1 VRPCRVHPAAGASL
15 TRPRLHTPRQCPNP
29 AFDFRL
35 AGQYHLAVKILQ
47 RYALRQFVPPFFLAI
62 LVLTF
67 VLLMDR
73 LFLLA
78 DMLVRKGVAVANV
91 SEVMVLSLPFVV
103 QICAPLGTLIAG
115 VISFGRMAQD
125 NEIRV
130 IRAAGIRIVRL
141 FIPVAFACLLLLVAM
156 VGFNGYIVPESQ
168 HRVRNLLTDVARKK
182 PAMRVREGVFMDDF
196 PGYMIYIG
204 SMDERHSTV
213 RNVAIFE
220 TGASKGT
227 PGFVT
232 APRGDISYTADDGY
246 MVMTLFDGEMHELV
260 DAETYRRLLFK
271 RHVINVAMDDE
282 LVRRDR
288 EYRNDEEMMLPQ
300 LAATMKQLN
309 KDVGDLKRKAAEAG
323 KKAKLSEPDRLKYD
337 ELQSRARYKGLEAVR
352 YDVELQKRLS
362 LAFSAFFFLLFGAP
376 VGLLLRRGGVGT
388 GFIIGLVF
396 FAVYYVLLLAGE
408 NMAESGKLSPFVGMW
423 LPNIIL
429 VLPVT
434 ELFLRAFYEKSVLR
448 LVGLRI

>member
-1 VRPCRVHPAAGASL
+1 M
-15 TRPRLHTPRQCPNP
+15 
-29 AFDFRL
+29 
-35 AGQYHLAVKILQ
+35 VKILQ

-78 DMLVRKGVAVANV
+78 DMLVRKGVAVKVV
-91 SEVMVLSLPFVV
+91 SEVALLSLPFVV
-103 QICAPLGTLIAG
+103 QICVPLGSLIAG

-125 NEIRV
+125 HEISV
-130 IRAAGIRIVRL
+130 IRAAGIQTIRL
-141 FIPVAFACLLLLVAM
+141 FTPVAFACLLLLAAM
-156 VGFNGYIVPESQ
+156 VGFNGYIVPEAQ
-168 HRVRNLLTDVARKK
+168 HRVRNLLTDVARKR
-182 PAMRVREGVFMDDF
+182 PAMRIREDEFMDDF

-204 SMDERHSTV
+204 SIDERRSTV

-220 TGASKGT
+220 TGAGKGT

-232 APRGDISYTADDGY
+232 APLGDISYTPDDAY
-246 MVMTLFDGEMHELV
+246 MIMTLFDGEMHELV
-260 DAETYRRLLFK
+260 DAGTYRRLLFK
-271 RHVINVAMDDE
+271 RHVINVAMDDD

-288 EYRNDEEMMLPQ
+288 EFRSDEEMLLPQ
-300 LAATMKQLN
+300 LATTMKQLN
-309 KDVGDLKRKAAEAG
+309 RDAVDLAGKAGEAG
-323 KKAKLSEPDRLKYD
+323 QKAKASEPDKLKYD
-337 ELQSRARYKGLEAVR
+337 ELRSRVKYKSLEMARYQ
-352 YDVELQKRLS
+352 VELHKRLS
-362 LAFSAFFFLLFGAP
+362 IAFSAFFFVLFGAP

-396 FAVYYVLLLAGE
+396 FALYYILLLAGE

-434 ELFLRAFYEKSVLR
+434 ELFLRAFYEKSFLR
-448 LVGLRI
+448 LIPGLRH